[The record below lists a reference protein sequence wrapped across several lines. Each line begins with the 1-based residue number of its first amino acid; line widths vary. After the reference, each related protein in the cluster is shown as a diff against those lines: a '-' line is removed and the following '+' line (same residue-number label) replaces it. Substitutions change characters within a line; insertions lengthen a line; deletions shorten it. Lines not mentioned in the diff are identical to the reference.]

1 MEKTKKNYI
10 FEIKENDLYKI
21 NKDSENKINNPK
33 NFKKNIWINTSNI
46 IGKET
51 ILNNINNIVTENKE
65 KIKQNKRE
73 ISDLINLIKG
83 REYNSKNKMQRH
95 NTTNEKNFVKN
106 GLNQIYTK
114 TLVINKSHNKKN
126 NNTRIFNSNILNFK
140 KNTLISTVD
149 SYNIKTNNNLNGKNT
164 YTFDEKPIIYFN
176 KSKSMKRIDVISDIK
191 IYKPKKASLPKKYI
205 YDIKRKYESPI
216 YHKKNTKYNKN
227 NDYYIF
233 TCNKEYLESEND
245 NKLRM
250 TYSKK
255 YYSKSNPNFFKKNNK
270 KEENNL
276 NLNYFKHFFERDI
289 DDLSSIHNNSSFDFY
304 TIDNEENKTNR
315 NNNNIN
321 KNPIYIKKRNT
332 NNINLDSNNN
342 TISKKN
348 FFKTA
353 IKNRNKMNIK
363 NQKFA
368 FDKETINDKKHP
380 IKSNLRYS
388 NSEMRISNTYN
399 QNIEINEIKQNID
412 QFKVNNGKPIKLDF
426 IIKKETN
433 NNNNIQ
439 SYNKINERKNLLN
452 RIFKKE
458 IMNFHLYELIILE
471 ERLKNIILS
480 LNNNKSAY
488 YECYDF
494 LAYFKNNCDIF
505 KNLNLLIKSEYDLK
519 IIQKGINYILIS
531 IIFAY
536 DYSYKQGILNNIIL
550 YMKEMLNLAYQN
562 MILIYDYFFKRTLIS
577 QIKNIY
583 SLKLVQIISNELSKL
598 NKEANINLDC
608 IIITTDNNKEN
619 KNRIETIKNNTNFIL
634 QSIKIIIKNYKNK
647 NSNSFLLFL
656 KEIYQK
662 TSFTDIFY
670 FFQNKI
676 LNSNGLFTFL
686 TPSFILRQNPNLFNE
701 IDSPYIKAYS
711 RKKFT
716 LILGLEN
723 TLINFK
729 LDSNINF
736 NLNRN
741 FGTVELRQG
750 LFPFLSEMKKYFE
763 IIIFSLY
770 TKKIADYIINIIEQ
784 KEKYFDFK
792 FYVQHSIIIENEFT
806 KELKRIGRPI
816 DKIIIVDN
824 YPQNYKM
831 NKKNAINIKSYWGK
845 NYNDNILNELGK
857 ILINIIKDDDV
868 RNGIEKYTKEIVE
881 KISSNS
887 YIDKY

>member
-1 MEKTKKNYI
+1 MDKTRKNYI
-10 FEIKENDLYKI
+10 FEINENDLYMK
-21 NKDSENKINNPK
+21 NKDNENKNNSSK
-33 NFKKNIWINTSNI
+33 TFKKNIWINTNNI

-51 ILNNINNIVTENKE
+51 IFNNINNIVTENKE
-65 KIKQNKRE
+65 KIKKNKRE
-73 ISDLINLIKG
+73 ISDLIDLIKG
-83 REYNSKNKMQRH
+83 REYNPKNKMQKH

-114 TLVINKSHNKKN
+114 TLVINKSQNKKN
-126 NNTRIFNSNILNFK
+126 KNTRIFNSNVLNSK
-140 KNTLISTVD
+140 KNILISTVD
-149 SYNIKTNNNLNGKNT
+149 SYNIKTNINHNGKNI

-176 KSKSMKRIDVISDIK
+176 KSKSMKRINVKSANK

-227 NDYYIF
+227 NEYYFF
-233 TCNKEYLESEND
+233 TCDKENLESEND

-255 YYSKSNPNFFKKNNK
+255 CNSKSNPNFFKKNEK
-270 KEENNL
+270 IEENNL
-276 NLNYFKHFFERDI
+276 NLNDFKHFFERDI

-304 TIDNEENKTNR
+304 TSDYEENKTKR
-315 NNNNIN
+315 NNNIIN
-321 KNPIYIKKRNT
+321 KNSIYIKKRNT
-332 NNINLDSNNN
+332 NKIHLENNNN
-342 TISKKN
+342 TINQKIFSE
-348 FFKTA
+348 TT
-353 IKNRNKMNIK
+353 IKNRNKINIK

-368 FDKETINDKKHP
+368 FDKETINDKNHT
-380 IKSNLRYS
+380 IKSNLRYCT
-388 NSEMRISNTYN
+388 SEMRISNTYN
-399 QNIEINEIKQNID
+399 QNIEINEIKSNID
-412 QFKVNNGKPIKLDF
+412 QFKINNGRPLKLNF
-426 IIKKETN
+426 TIKKEV

-439 SYNKINERKNLLN
+439 SNNKIKERKNLLN

-471 ERLKNIILS
+471 ERLKNIILL
-480 LNNNKSAY
+480 LNKNKSAY

-494 LAYFKNNCDIF
+494 LTYFKNNCDIL

-550 YMKEMLNLAYQN
+550 YMKEMINLAYQN
-562 MILIYDYFFKRTLIS
+562 LILIYDYFFKRTLIS

-583 SLKLVQIISNELSKL
+583 SIKLVQLISNELSKL
-598 NKEANINLDC
+598 NKETNINLDC
-608 IIITTDNNKEN
+608 IIISTDNNTEN
-619 KNRIETIKNNTNFIL
+619 KNSIETIKNNTNFIL

-656 KEIYQK
+656 KDIYQK

-670 FFQNKI
+670 FYQNKI
-676 LNSNGLFTFL
+676 LNSNGLFTYL
-686 TPSFILRQNPNLFNE
+686 SPNIILRQNSNLFND
-701 IDSPYIKAYS
+701 IVPPYIKTYS
-711 RKKFT
+711 RKKYT

-723 TLINFK
+723 TLINFRQ
-729 LDSNINF
+729 DSNLNF
-736 NLNRN
+736 NLTRN
-741 FGTVELRQG
+741 YGSVELRPG
-750 LFPFLSEMKKYFE
+750 LFPFLSEMKKHFE
-763 IIIFSLY
+763 IILFSLY